1 MMDCVPQ
8 RSQFVV
14 LVEVGTSMVHSKG
27 FCQRVE
33 FFELLLT
40 VIGGILVHGM
50 PEALDRL
57 LDTAPFFNKLCF
69 PADFFDL
76 FRLEVVLKFELFDLC
91 ERLVDVPNSLAEAF
105 DIRVILFFYNIVLV
119 VPFVGLLILW
129 LLWHIK

>member
-69 PADFFDL
+69 PVDFLDL
-76 FRLEVVLKFELFDLC
+76 FGLEIILKFELFNLG

-105 DIRVILFFYNIVLV
+105 DIRVIQQLHFIIASY
-119 VPFVGLLILW
+119 
-129 LLWHIK
+129 

>member
-1 MMDCVPQ
+1 M
-8 RSQFVV
+8 

-40 VIGGILVHGM
+40 VIGGILFHGM
-50 PEALDRL
+50 LEALDRL

-69 PADFFDL
+69 PVDFLDL